1 MCELFAMSSR
11 GPATVTLSLGILAEH
26 GGNTAPHKDG
36 WGIAFYDDGD
46 ARILKDTAGASDS
59 QWVQF
64 VEQQAIRSTLVL
76 SHIRLAT
83 EGEVSTRNTQPFA
96 RELGGR
102 MHVFAHNGHVP
113 DIRGLSEYHGDS
125 FRPIGGT
132 DSEIA
137 FCALLERL
145 RPLWLEHDATPD
157 LAARLEV
164 VADFA
169 QGLGRFGPAN
179 FLYCDG
185 EVLFAHG
192 HRRKQA
198 NGEYEP
204 PGLHW
209 LHRQC
214 ARKDLLAETSGV
226 SVTSTKQ
233 DVILVASVPLT
244 AEAWE
249 PFREGEVVA
258 ISGGKVV
265 SRVMAGEAVPSR
277 VLQ

>member
-11 GPATVTLSLGILAEH
+11 GPSTVTLSLKILAEH

-36 WGIAFYDDGD
+36 WGIAFYDGRD
-46 ARILKDTAGASDS
+46 ARIIKDTARASNS
-59 QWVQF
+59 KWVQF
-64 VEQQAIRSTLVL
+64 VEQQGIRSTLVL

-83 EGEVSTRNTQPFA
+83 TGEISTSNTQPFA

-113 DIRGLSEYHGDS
+113 DIKSLREYQAGA
-125 FRPIGGT
+125 FRPIGDT
-132 DSEIA
+132 DSEVA
-137 FCALLERL
+137 FCALLERIK
-145 RPLWLEHDATPD
+145 PLWHGHDTTPD

-164 VADFA
+164 VAEFA
-169 QGLGRFGPAN
+169 RGLGQFGPAN

-192 HRRKQA
+192 HKRKQA
-198 NGEYEP
+198 NGEISP
-204 PGLHW
+204 PGLYW

-226 SVTSTKQ
+226 SVTSSKQ

-249 PFREGEVVA
+249 PLREGEVIAV
-258 ISGGKVV
+258 SKGKIAA
-265 SRVMAGEAVPSR
+265 RITA
-277 VLQ
+277 

>member
-11 GPATVTLSLGILAEH
+11 GPSTVTLSLSILAEH

-46 ARILKDTAGASDS
+46 VRILKDIEGASHS

-64 VEQQAIRSTLVL
+64 AEQQEILSTLVV

-83 EGEVSTRNTQPFA
+83 DGGIAIKNTQPFA

-113 DIRGLSEYHGDS
+113 EIKTRDEYRTTE
-125 FRPIGGT
+125 FRPIGDT
-132 DSEIA
+132 DSEVA
-137 FCALLERL
+137 FCALLERMV
-145 RPLWLEHDATPD
+145 PLWRDSEVIPD
-157 LAARLEV
+157 MLARLEV

-169 QGLGRFGPAN
+169 ADLSHYGPAN

-185 EVLFAHG
+185 EILFIHG
-192 HRRKQA
+192 HRRRQA
-198 NGEYEP
+198 DGEFKS
-204 PGLHW
+204 PGLYW

-214 ARKDLLAETSGV
+214 GRKDRHSATSGV
-226 SVTSTKQ
+226 SITSSVQ

-244 AEAWE
+244 TE
-249 PFREGEVVA
+249 PWQPLLEGELIA
-258 ISGGKVV
+258 ISEGGIVARNTV
-265 SRVMAGEAVPSR
+265 QEQTTA
-277 VLQ
+277 